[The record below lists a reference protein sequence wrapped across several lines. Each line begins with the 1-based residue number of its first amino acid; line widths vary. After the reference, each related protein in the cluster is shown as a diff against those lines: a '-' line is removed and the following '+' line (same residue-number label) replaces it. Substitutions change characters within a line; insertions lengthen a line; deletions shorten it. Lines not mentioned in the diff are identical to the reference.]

1 MNLIGAV
8 TAALGEIGIPAPAS
22 LVNNSSTDAVQVLA
36 IATAAA
42 MSLATE
48 FDWNVL
54 ETQTTFNV
62 QSQVLVG
69 STNTGS
75 NLLVMS
81 TAPTGL
87 DTTWQVIGT
96 GIPQDVYVVS
106 VVGNVVTMSQV
117 ATSTNASI
125 SLTFG
130 KTQYPLPA
138 DYSRLIPRTQY
149 DKSRRWAMVGP
160 ATPQEWEWLK
170 SSYISTGPRIRY
182 RLWGGYL
189 QTWPIIATNDL
200 LSFEY
205 ISNAYAIDAS
215 TMLRKPAFT
224 ADSDMYI
231 YPDRLFICA
240 IKARYMIQR
249 GLDSEIA
256 IVEYKQQLDRAKAF
270 DKSAATLSMAGR
282 SGVVLIDLANVP
294 DSGYGG

>member
-8 TAALGEIGIPAPAS
+8 SAALGEIGIPTPS
-22 LVNNSSTDAVQVLA
+22 TLINNPSPDAIQVLA

-48 FDWNVL
+48 FDWQVL
-54 ETQTTFNV
+54 ATQTTFNV
-62 QSQVLVG
+62 QSQVLTG
-69 STNTGS
+69 STTTGS

-81 TAPTGL
+81 TAPVGL

-130 KTQYPLPA
+130 KTQYPLPS

-189 QTWPIIATNDL
+189 QTWPIIATSDL

-215 TMLRKPAFT
+215 TMLRKPGFT

-231 YPDRLFICA
+231 YGDRLFVCA
-240 IKARYMIQR
+240 IKARYMLQR
-249 GLDSEIA
+249 GLDSNIA
-256 IVEYKQQLDRAKAF
+256 VGEYQEQLSLAKAY
-270 DKSAATLSMAGR
+270 DQSAATLSMASRG
-282 SGVVLIDLANVP
+282 GAVLIDLANIP
-294 DSGYGG
+294 DSGFGG